1 MKISRISAQG
11 VIGLPSLDCELVSR
25 ATGRPHD
32 LIVVTGP
39 AASGKTRLCELI
51 LAVLEIV
58 GPYEGIVRASDWVA
72 DPKEGARVEIGLWL
86 DDEERRIAAPSEN
99 PTHALVK
106 WSGDRTDY
114 EIHRG
119 VSRLLSRY
127 DHDPAHGKREYFP
140 EGRQRAW
147 GARSDGLGA
156 LEQSLLR
163 CSKDPHKYSVV
174 GRFLATLGDDSRRL
188 RVFAD
193 GLASLSPTARYTD
206 VTAGASG
213 FTNRDGDGVSFGDL
227 SSSEAD
233 AVLIAATIAMTG
245 LSHSIAIVDRPELSV
260 SPSRLVSWV
269 ESLASLGVDNQW
281 IVASNDARLAASVDP
296 SQIVSLGANDS
307 LRSSARPSGRPS

>member
-1 MKISRISAQG
+1 M
-11 VIGLPSLDCELVSR
+11 
-25 ATGRPHD
+25 
-32 LIVVTGP
+32 
-39 AASGKTRLCELI
+39 
-51 LAVLEIV
+51 
-58 GPYEGIVRASDWVA
+58 
-72 DPKEGARVEIGLWL
+72 
-86 DDEERRIAAPSEN
+86 
-99 PTHALVK
+99 K